1 MGCGVSRSPRVEE
14 AKTKAALTAKP
25 HASAVARESKGMWSY
40 SIVSRAWRIAGTL
53 LRRPGAR
60 QWAVIGCRAAVTR
73 RRAPIHKGR
82 RQKLREQRGL
92 AAQLLA
98 ISRAGAGIGSGLCY
112 RSAKGFPPPV
122 FRDLGSN
129 GTRPRF

>member
-14 AKTKAALTAKP
+14 AKIKAALTAKP
-25 HASAVARESKGMWSY
+25 HASAVARVADRWNIALTAGRETMGRHR
-40 SIVSRAWRIAGTL
+40 VSGSRDEAARTNPQATQAEIA
-53 LRRPGAR
+53 RVA
-60 QWAVIGCRAAVTR
+60 
-73 RRAPIHKGR
+73 
-82 RQKLREQRGL
+82 EL